1 MTLLVLVPVAVVA
14 LSAFWTRGPRKPSA
28 RLVRFALLPVP
39 LVETALGFLD
49 LGDVRAARGTCL
61 TWSRLRAR
69 CSRLRPRELSDDDL
83 KLFWPELVRE
93 ICIDCQA
100 PGFLVREGFHRY
112 LDLSVFRGLET
123 LQLME
128 PSSKINFQVPAHTQV
143 QVRLMAL
150 MAPSGIPI
158 DLLHRL
164 HSLECHCCCEG
175 GHLLTT
181 LLALPRLESLV
192 LHGARTLT
200 DTTVRPGCPLQSL
213 VLVDC
218 LASKLDF
225 MDELAHIHSFG
236 LVHESKLHLPCQPT
250 HVPER
255 TRARIKNLA
264 VWRSCCGLDFSLAGY
279 VNLSGLYISSLEE
292 SDSCIRSRT
301 LGRELDQLQLRAL
314 ILNISLS
321 DLELFKGCLAGL
333 DCLEVRGLHHDLSAC
348 ASLQQLRIWSPTVKE
363 RTHIDNMQLPPALK
377 VLEMD
382 SASFA
387 LLKSAEKA
395 RLKAVVPSLF
405 VSPRLRTPAWSDFDF
420 LTHN

>member
-1 MTLLVLVPVAVVA
+1 MALLVVSVTVAVLAVG
-14 LSAFWTRGPRKPSA
+14 AFWTRTPRKHKHT
-28 RLVRFALLPVP
+28 RFALLPVP

-49 LGDVRAARGTCL
+49 LGDVRAARGTCRA
-61 TWSRLRAR
+61 WSRLRAR

-100 PGFLVREGFHRY
+100 PGFLVREGFHRD
-112 LDLSVFRGLET
+112 LDLSVFRGLRK

-128 PSSKINFQVPAHTQV
+128 PSANISFKVPVQTQV
-143 QVRLMAL
+143 QVRVLL
-150 MAPSGIPI
+150 WSCFQI
-158 DLLHRL
+158 DLLQGLR
-164 HSLECHCCCEG
+164 SLECYCCCQG

-181 LLALPRLESLV
+181 LLAFPRLESLV
-192 LHGARTLT
+192 LHGARTLA

-218 LASKLDF
+218 LERNLDF

-236 LVHESKLHLPCQPT
+236 LVHQSKLHLPCQPT

-264 VWRSCCGLDFSLAGY
+264 VWRSCCAIDFSLAGY
-279 VNLSGLYISSLEE
+279 VNLSGLYISSLKE
-292 SDSCIRSRT
+292 SDSCIRSRS
-301 LGRELDQLQLRAL
+301 LKPELDQLQLRTL
-314 ILNISLS
+314 ILNISLPN
-321 DLELFKGCLAGL
+321 LELFRSCLAGL
-333 DCLEVRGLHHDLSAC
+333 HCLEVRGLHHDLSAC
-348 ASLQQLRIWSPTVKE
+348 ASLQQLRIWSPTMKE
-363 RTHIDNMQLPPALK
+363 QVQTDNVLLPPALK

-387 LLKSAEKA
+387 LLTSSEKA
-395 RLKAVVPSLF
+395 RFKAIVPSLF
-405 VSPRLRTPAWSDFDF
+405 VSPQLRAPVWSEFDF
-420 LTHN
+420 LTQ